1 MHNKLKT
8 LNPATVS
15 SASVLDLIDVCLA
28 LKLMT
33 PATLEQLKLE
43 RERLLNP
50 EERIAE
56 EKIILLWQHLS
67 QHCDRPEFGL
77 LVGQQINP
85 QAKGVLAS
93 WVSQCANL
101 EEALLVFKQHIALM
115 NPSEQWQLHNQ
126 GEEVCLSFSFAQD
139 KHYPNGA
146 IERSMSALLTWGQA
160 LTGENIPL
168 KKAQFTYSKP
178 GYLTHYHET
187 FGPQLEFNTPANT
200 LVFNRD
206 VLQRPVLSSNH
217 YLKKIIKEKAL
228 EIFNALQDGAPLS
241 LLILQLIKINLP
253 KQKASID
260 ILCDELSISRQTL
273 YRKLK
278 SEDTDF
284 KSLLSQ
290 ARQELALNLLKQN
303 QHSMESIGVALG
315 FKETSSFNKAFKRW
329 FGVSPRDY
337 IF

>member
-1 MHNKLKT
+1 MHNKLKPLSPT
-8 LNPATVS
+8 TVS
-15 SASVLDLIDVCLA
+15 SASVLDLIDVCLT
-28 LKLMT
+28 LKLLT
-33 PATLEQLKLE
+33 PTTLEQLKLE
-43 RERLLNP
+43 RASLLNP

-56 EKIILLWQHLS
+56 EKIILLWNHLT
-67 QHCDRPEFGL
+67 QHCGRPEFGL

-93 WVSQCANL
+93 WVSQCATL
-101 EEALLVFKQHIALM
+101 EEALLVFNKHIALM
-115 NPSEQWQLHNQ
+115 NPSEQWLLNPQD
-126 GEEVCLSFSFAQD
+126 EEVELSFSFAQD
-139 KHYPNGA
+139 KHYPNAA

-160 LTGENIPL
+160 LTAQIIPL
-168 KKAQFTYSKP
+168 LKAQFTYSQP
-178 GYLTHYHET
+178 GHLRHYHEI
-187 FGPQLEFNTPANT
+187 FGQHLEFNAPANT
-200 LVFNRD
+200 LVFNRE
-206 VLQRPVLSSNH
+206 VLQRPVVSSNH
-217 YLKKIIKEKAL
+217 YLKKLIKEKAL
-228 EIFNALQDGAPLS
+228 EIFNALQDDAPLS

-278 SEDTDF
+278 SEGTDF
-284 KSLLSQ
+284 KTLLSQ

-303 QHSMESIGVALG
+303 QHSMESIGEALG

-329 FGVSPRDY
+329 FGVSPREY